1 MLFNKPCS
9 KEADQKAR
17 SLNDYLSLTEWIWFS
32 DMTKAEKEAN
42 EFAEALG
49 GYLKVR
55 SYKEAWAVVSEQH
68 PEVVNEIKTWENF
81 DSEIF
86 KEITG
91 LSV

>member
-1 MLFNKPCS
+1 
-9 KEADQKAR
+9 
-17 SLNDYLSLTEWIWFS
+17 
-32 DMTKAEKEAN
+32 MTKAEKEAN